1 MAASIRS
8 GSGVAILFE
17 PGRTGTAALEEA
29 SAFAAAS
36 GSELTVVVTA
46 PQAPQPRC
54 CGASPDAYNCV
65 VRDEA
70 ASELRDAAH
79 LLNDTEQSA
88 RFTLLVEGR
97 DPPLRAWVAEHGFEL
112 VLLPARRRLLRSP
125 GHPALRSLRR
135 VMGAG
140 VRVVASPTRAA
151 AR

>member
-1 MAASIRS
+1 MAASVWN
-8 GSGVAILFE
+8 GSGVAVLFE

-29 SAFAAAS
+29 STFAAAS

-54 CGASPDAYNCV
+54 CGASPDAYNCA

-70 ASELRDAAH
+70 ASELREAAH
-79 LLNDTEQSA
+79 LLPDTAQST

-97 DPPLRAWVAEHGFEL
+97 DPPLRAWVAQHGFEL

-125 GHPALRSLRR
+125 GHPALRKLRR
-135 VMGAG
+135 VVGAS
-140 VRVVASPTRAA
+140 VRLVASPKRPA